1 MTKQIKVIALTFLI
15 LSSSNILK
23 AQTTTEEFTNE
34 FFNLYKNSAEK
45 AFVFLTRDILKKE
58 DKQTKENLTRQ
69 FVNNVEGE
77 GEYFGN
83 EKIDEKNIG
92 NSLKRLTFIIKHEKK
107 PIRLSFIF
115 YKPKDKWELREFNFD
130 GALINEIKESGKTVT
145 NEGIKEK

>member
-1 MTKQIKVIALTFLI
+1 MTKLIKVIALTFLI

-34 FFNLYKNSAEK
+34 FFTLYKNSVEK

-58 DKQTKENLTRQ
+58 DKQTKENLIRQ

-92 NSLKRLTFIIKHEKK
+92 NSLKRLTFIIKHEKN
-107 PIRLSFIF
+107 PIRLILIF
-115 YKPKDKWELREFNFD
+115 YKPKDKWELKEFNFD
-130 GALINEIKESGKTVT
+130 RALINEIKESGKTVT

>member
-1 MTKQIKVIALTFLI
+1 MRKQIKVIALTFLI

-34 FFNLYKNSAEK
+34 FFTLYKNSVEK

-58 DKQTKENLTRQ
+58 DKQTKENLIRQ

-92 NSLKRLTFIIKHEKK
+92 NSLKRLTFIIKHEKN
-107 PIRLSFIF
+107 PIRLILIF
-115 YKPKDKWELREFNFD
+115 YKPKDKWELKEFNFD
-130 GALINEIKESGKTVT
+130 RALINEIKESGNTVT